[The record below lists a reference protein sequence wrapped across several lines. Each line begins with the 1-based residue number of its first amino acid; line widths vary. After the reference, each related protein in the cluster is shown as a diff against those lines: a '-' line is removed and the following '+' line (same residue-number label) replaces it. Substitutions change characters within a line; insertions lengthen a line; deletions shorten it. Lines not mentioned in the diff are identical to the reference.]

1 MEEMIKNRAPRMA
14 QNMDWSMDKCA
25 SILGAVL
32 LTLRRWREKA

>member
-1 MEEMIKNRAPRMA
+1 MEEMIKNRVPRMA
-14 QNMDWSMDKCA
+14 QNMDRSVDECA